1 MKNKEDNR
9 TLDWII
15 KIILIIIIIFLLIH
29 NCTLLKKN
37 REYENTKPG
46 DNVDVIEIKCENNV
60 CKPIPKEIESLSFA
74 QDEVSVKIGESINL
88 IVTIKP
94 SELSSSKL
102 IWKSSNS
109 KIVSVDENGKIK
121 GLASGKAVITVTSS
135 NGKEA
140 TCQVEVVKDEVNVK
154 KIRLVPNRS
163 SIDVGKM
170 TQIVALI
177 EPKNA
182 TNRDLVWTSSDTKIA
197 TVDSKGFVKG
207 LKEGTVT
214 ITAKTKDGKVI
225 ANVTI
230 KIKPKEMP
238 KQIESLSFS
247 QDNVS
252 VKKGDTQ
259 KLIVTIKPSELSSS
273 KLTWESSDKNIVTV
287 DSNGN
292 IKGINVGKATI
303 TVTSS
308 NGKKATCTVNVTT
321 DEVKV
326 DEIILTPTESTIT
339 EGNTAQI
346 IAEIKPENAT
356 NRDLVWESSNPAVAT
371 VDSKGYLKGIKEG
384 TVTITAKTK
393 DGKVVATTKVTIN
406 SKPTPQV
413 ESIEFSQD
421 NVSVKKGDTQKLI
434 VTIKPSELS
443 SSKLTWESSDK
454 NIVTVDSNGNIKG
467 INVGKATITVTSS
480 NGKKATCTVNV
491 TTDEIKVDEIILT
504 PTESTI
510 TEGDTAQI
518 IAEIRPENA
527 TNRDLVWESSDP
539 TVATV
544 DSKGFVK
551 GLKNGVV
558 TITAKTKD
566 GKVVASV
573 ELTIEKEIEEFS
585 VYDNEHTSLTW
596 NGSNDLKIFSKS
608 SNTMDGKIAPES
620 SSTYQFDVKNSTKFN
635 LKYQIKFIETNEYGI
650 NMQYKLKK
658 NDTYIIDHYV
668 KANELNVSD
677 VLLNSKETDIYCLEW
692 KWISSNNDTNI
703 GKNPDAKY
711 GLKIEIVAE
720 GANG

>member
-9 TLDWII
+9 TLDWIV

-121 GLASGKAVITVTSS
+121 GLVSGKAVITVTSS
-135 NGKEA
+135 NGKKA

-230 KIKPKEMP
+230 KIKSKEMP
-238 KQIESLSFS
+238 KQIESLS
-247 QDNVS
+247 
-252 VKKGDTQ
+252 
-259 KLIVTIKPSELSSS
+259 
-273 KLTWESSDKNIVTV
+273 
-287 DSNGN
+287 
-292 IKGINVGKATI
+292 
-303 TVTSS
+303 
-308 NGKKATCTVNVTT
+308 
-321 DEVKV
+321 
-326 DEIILTPTESTIT
+326 
-339 EGNTAQI
+339 
-346 IAEIKPENAT
+346 
-356 NRDLVWESSNPAVAT
+356 
-371 VDSKGYLKGIKEG
+371 
-384 TVTITAKTK
+384 
-393 DGKVVATTKVTIN
+393 
-406 SKPTPQV
+406 
-413 ESIEFSQD
+413 FSQD

-518 IAEIRPENA
+518 IAEIKPENA
-527 TNRDLVWESSDP
+527 TNRDLVWESSNP
-539 TVATV
+539 AVATV

>member
-135 NGKEA
+135 NGKKA

-230 KIKPKEMP
+230 KIKSKEMP

-321 DEVKV
+321 DEV
-326 DEIILTPTESTIT
+326 
-339 EGNTAQI
+339 
-346 IAEIKPENAT
+346 
-356 NRDLVWESSNPAVAT
+356 
-371 VDSKGYLKGIKEG
+371 
-384 TVTITAKTK
+384 
-393 DGKVVATTKVTIN
+393 
-406 SKPTPQV
+406 
-413 ESIEFSQD
+413 
-421 NVSVKKGDTQKLI
+421 
-434 VTIKPSELS
+434 
-443 SSKLTWESSDK
+443 
-454 NIVTVDSNGNIKG
+454 
-467 INVGKATITVTSS
+467 
-480 NGKKATCTVNV
+480 
-491 TTDEIKVDEIILT
+491 KVDEIILT